1 MFGGGQVP
9 LVTASTAQLLVIRA
23 CPAITDC
30 GALKRQIASFP
41 YDKNAEV
48 VRRVTPPPPYGAPV
62 AVNGDDITNNRKA
75 CIPVDG
81 VVNGCHWRRVA

>member
-1 MFGGGQVP
+1 M
-9 LVTASTAQLLVIRA
+9 VTASTAGLLVIRA
-23 CPAITDC
+23 CPAPTDR

-48 VRRVTPPPPYGAPV
+48 VRCVTPRRLMVLPLPLM
-62 AVNGDDITNNRKA
+62 GDDITNNRKA

-81 VVNGCHWRRVA
+81 IVDGCHWRRAA